1 MAGAAASAPE
11 AGSGSPRWVPID
23 ALLATAAGDLR
34 SGELVHVAGF
44 SLFHSMNALQIMD
57 PKMDVGVNA
66 ASLRTAREL
75 VSLGR
80 APLDLSD
87 EDATYVFDALL
98 ACEATWHRGQALATT
113 VHTCLYVHDRE
124 RLEAA
129 PSLVVRAYL
138 EATRSAVAT
147 VRHAVQCGDIY
158 EEEDF
163 VISAN
168 GFDVGEPASADVGG
182 DDGAARR
189 ANDVGPAASSAATKD
204 AALAGLRAVEA
215 WLVENAGVVDRT
227 GALLARVRFRVAL
240 HVAHARL
247 LGAASNDAVAAVA
260 AAADASR
267 ATLEAEK
274 HLAKMRA
281 TMTEAREPT
290 DASSRAAFGGGV
302 LDWDPDGLGFDR
314 RVNLTALGPAPP
326 RVVTLHSRAGAMD
339 HFARHLKELRRVC
352 DLVADLRGGDAR
364 ARAQEVSRG
373 EKNKNK
379 NKNKNKTVSAPPSA
393 RRGLNEI
400 LGALGAMSATDPTV
414 VPRSYAALAV
424 CTPGGGLLGKH
435 HGDAALRSAWVAGTV
450 PPPAVDLDAALR
462 GDASRDGEGGPAGTD
477 AWDERLGAGT
487 PSVVG
492 DFDFDFDFDCDVSE
506 NASTPRDEG
515 SSARGGRDDGPSKNP
530 PSFSDAK
537 GTSEAA
543 IAAARSVASRVA
555 EATGRSD
562 AADATRDFLSG
573 SARASELIVRA
584 YLSNRS
590 RCRRKLRRLLAEW
603 SDLADLGYAADAS
616 GFVPAHLAASA
627 SAGAKALASTAWAAR
642 AFGGWAEAT
651 AARAQ
656 LAHLVLGHALE
667 LYLPHELCVVYWYQE
682 YLTQTLQDIMRVAED
697 GLSREAAAEVEE
709 EEEEEKGSRKGGAR
723 KGGAKKGA
731 RSEKDGDGGRSSD
744 RRVSLV
750 RVKLEGAFLELQK
763 TMCKGLVRLAAAL
776 ERLGRIPTPTRDNPR
791 TDPEQTFWQ
800 RFGAFHACRR
810 PPPLS
815 FADFAAYVAPDT
827 PAGGGADSN
836 PGVVVTPETLLDAAG
851 KCFELAKAQARGLR
865 AGLPPGTVSD
875 AQAEDLEATA
885 RAAAANAAAAK
896 LALAPGWRASFEHK
910 HHPAFASVLLKRE

>member
-57 PKMDVGVNA
+57 PKMDVGVDA

-113 VHTCLYVHDRE
+113 VHTCLYMHDRE

-189 ANDVGPAASSAATKD
+189 ANDKASSASSASSAATRD
-204 AALAGLRAVEA
+204 AALAGLRAAET

-326 RVVTLHSRAGAMD
+326 RVVTLHSRAG
-339 HFARHLKELRRVC
+339 
-352 DLVADLRGGDAR
+352 
-364 ARAQEVSRG
+364 
-373 EKNKNK
+373 
-379 NKNKNKTVSAPPSA
+379 
-393 RRGLNEI
+393 
-400 LGALGAMSATDPTV
+400 
-414 VPRSYAALAV
+414 
-424 CTPGGGLLGKH
+424 
-435 HGDAALRSAWVAGTV
+435 
-450 PPPAVDLDAALR
+450 
-462 GDASRDGEGGPAGTD
+462 RDGPLREAPEGAPT
-477 AWDERLGAGT
+477 R
-487 PSVVG
+487 VR
-492 DFDFDFDFDCDVSE
+492 
-506 NASTPRDEG
+506 PR
-515 SSARGGRDDGPSKNP
+515 RRP
-530 PSFSDAK
+530 PRRR
-537 GTSEAA
+537 
-543 IAAARSVASRVA
+543 RS
-555 EATGRSD
+555 
-562 AADATRDFLSG
+562 
-573 SARASELIVRA
+573 
-584 YLSNRS
+584 
-590 RCRRKLRRLLAEW
+590 
-603 SDLADLGYAADAS
+603 
-616 GFVPAHLAASA
+616 SA
-627 SAGAKALASTAWAAR
+627 SAGGAAR
-642 AFGGWAEAT
+642 
-651 AARAQ
+651 
-656 LAHLVLGHALE
+656 
-667 LYLPHELCVVYWYQE
+667 
-682 YLTQTLQDIMRVAED
+682 
-697 GLSREAAAEVEE
+697 
-709 EEEEEKGSRKGGAR
+709 RK
-723 KGGAKKGA
+723 K
-731 RSEKDGDGGRSSD
+731 
-744 RRVSLV
+744 
-750 RVKLEGAFLELQK
+750 QK
-763 TMCKGLVRLAAAL
+763 
-776 ERLGRIPTPTRDNPR
+776 
-791 TDPEQTFWQ
+791 
-800 RFGAFHACRR
+800 
-810 PPPLS
+810 
-815 FADFAAYVAPDT
+815 
-827 PAGGGADSN
+827 
-836 PGVVVTPETLLDAAG
+836 
-851 KCFELAKAQARGLR
+851 
-865 AGLPPGTVSD
+865 
-875 AQAEDLEATA
+875 
-885 RAAAANAAAAK
+885 
-896 LALAPGWRASFEHK
+896 
-910 HHPAFASVLLKRE
+910 